1 MSKGLPHLWPVNSA
15 VKTRQPYVLV
25 ILTPPAMLE
34 DAVAVPGIED
44 ERNAAYCRVVI
55 LNP

>member
-44 ERNAAYCRVVI
+44 ERKYWHIAGS
-55 LNP
+55 